1 MGAAPAAG
9 GFEFGVNPDDDP
21 ELALALRVSMEEQ
34 RARQQAEGGAP
45 DTPGGGAVAAPG
57 AAEETSEVGPHLHP
71 LLKIL
76 HNLTFLIPG
85 GAAAARPGHEH
96 GLRGAGGQRRGG
108 AQGPQ
113 QHDGGG
119 ADRLRHAGQR
129 CTHRS

>member
-57 AAEETSEVGPHLHP
+57 AAEETSEVWPHLHP

-76 HNLTFLIPG
+76 HDLTFYS
-85 GAAAARPGHEH
+85 
-96 GLRGAGGQRRGG
+96 RR
-108 AQGPQ
+108 
-113 QHDGGG
+113 
-119 ADRLRHAGQR
+119 R
-129 CTHRS
+129 CCSAPWP

>member
-1 MGAAPAAG
+1 MFNQGEDGMGAAPAAG

-57 AAEETSEVGPHLHP
+57 AAEETSEVGPKLHS

-76 HNLTFLIPG
+76 HDLTFYS
-85 GAAAARPGHEH
+85 
-96 GLRGAGGQRRGG
+96 RR
-108 AQGPQ
+108 
-113 QHDGGG
+113 
-119 ADRLRHAGQR
+119 R
-129 CTHRS
+129 CCSAPWP